1 MSRSID
7 CQRQNYILDCIVPV
21 LRAKILDND
30 QIWSMDIVDTGNK
43 MQNIVFLKN
52 LPIKVKVKSNLC
64 IHVEIMCVGITKIC
78 IMKKDI
84 SCNSLN
90 IDDSV

>member
-7 CQRQNYILDCIVPV
+7 CQRQNFILDCIVPV

-43 MQNIVFLKN
+43 MQNIVFLKH
-52 LPIKVKVKSNLC
+52 LPI
-64 IHVEIMCVGITKIC
+64 
-78 IMKKDI
+78 
-84 SCNSLN
+84 
-90 IDDSV
+90 